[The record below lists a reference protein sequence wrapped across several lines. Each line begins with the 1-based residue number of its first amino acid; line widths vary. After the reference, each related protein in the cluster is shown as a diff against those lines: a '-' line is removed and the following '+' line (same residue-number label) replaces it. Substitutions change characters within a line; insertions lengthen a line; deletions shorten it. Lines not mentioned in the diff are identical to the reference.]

1 MFEPNKEIVI
11 EIEMKF
17 GLIMMN
23 LRYFDLVQIFETPK
37 VTFSDKY
44 KD

>member
-1 MFEPNKEIVI
+1 MFKPYKEIDI
-11 EIEMKF
+11 EIELKF
-17 GLIMMN
+17 GLIIVD